1 MRVVELGDSGGVTR
15 RRSWRIKLTPR
26 LNLAV
31 NLLRFRYRQIDHA
44 AGDVSVTVRIEAVHL
59 RSEDVPAHVRSISF
73 RAKISQLF
81 GFREIS
87 LFLAMSEGSIR
98 RRNH

>member
-1 MRVVELGDSGGVTR
+1 MRVVELGDSGGVTW

-26 LNLAV
+26 LKLVV

-44 AGDVSVTVRIEAVHL
+44 AGDVSVAVGIEAVHL

-81 GFREIS
+81 GF
-87 LFLAMSEGSIR
+87 
-98 RRNH
+98 

>member
-26 LNLAV
+26 LNLVV
-31 NLLRFRYRQIDHA
+31 NLLRFRYSQIDHA
-44 AGDVSVTVRIEAVHL
+44 AGDVSVTVGIEAVHL
-59 RSEDVPAHVRSISF
+59 RSKDVPAHVRSISF